1 MKTITVQKV
10 AVLGRVYLGKDVMN
24 HLALDVG
31 DFVQFIETDGK
42 VFIEKVAP
50 AET

>member
-1 MKTITVQKV
+1 VCRLT
-10 AVLGRVYLGKDVMN
+10 
-24 HLALDVG
+24 LDVG

-42 VFIEKVAP
+42 VFIEKVTP